1 MGVSSKAMNPHW
13 SLDGPGRLLGA
24 VDARLCQVP
33 SQASRLL
40 EGRRESPKSQ
50 HHLTLGAQDPY

>member
-1 MGVSSKAMNPHW
+1 MSKVG
-13 SLDGPGRLLGA
+13 SLEA